1 VARARVAEAA
11 RDDDSRHRILGA
23 AFSAFLKHGYAGA
36 STLEIATRAKVSKR
50 DLYANFRDKQAML
63 VACIKSR
70 TERMRL
76 SPELPM
82 PTSREMLAATLE
94 AFGANLL
101 REVSHPTVIAT
112 FRLAIAE
119 ATRSPEVA
127 QTLEAAGREATRHA
141 LTDLLARAQ
150 SAGLIGTGAP
160 PEMATQFLALLWD
173 GLMVSLLLGL
183 AARPQPGEIER
194 RAAKATAA
202 FLHLHSEP
210 SPQALTSSST

>member
-1 VARARVAEAA
+1 VTRRLIAEVARHDHS
-11 RDDDSRHRILGA
+11 RDRILGA
-23 AFSAFLKHGYAGA
+23 AFAAFLRHGYAGA
-36 STLEIATRAKVSKR
+36 STLEIATLARVSKR

-76 SPELPM
+76 SPELPT

-119 ATRSPEVA
+119 ATRSPAVA
-127 QTLEAAGREATRHA
+127 QTLEAAGREATRRA
-141 LTDLLARAQ
+141 LTDLLARAH
-150 SAGLIGTGAP
+150 SAGLIGPGAP
-160 PEMATQFLALLWD
+160 PEMAIQFLALLWE

-183 AARPQPGEIER
+183 AARPQPNEIAR

-202 FLHLHSEP
+202 FLHLHP
-210 SPQALTSSST
+210 RTPFAKPP